1 MERRRSTRLER
12 GDNPTANISGIFNI
26 CKPAGL
32 TSFDVV
38 SRVRRIS
45 GERRVGHAGTLDPL
59 AEGVL
64 PICLGQATRVVEYLS
79 DATKRYC
86 AQVVLGSTTDTYDAE
101 GRITSQT
108 GRADYPKDE
117 IRRALDQ
124 FVGPIQQ
131 IPPMYS
137 ALKKEGKRLYEIARS
152 GKEVER
158 APRHVEIFRIDL
170 LAYDPP
176 VLVVDVECSKGTYI
190 RSLAH
195 DLGRILGG
203 GAHLG
208 HLVRTRSGPFE
219 IQDAVSLDLLADAF
233 AQGYW
238 TELVY
243 PLDEPLLHWNA
254 IILGE
259 ERAAALRNGRTVPM
273 LAVPPDTRTC
283 RAYTTEG
290 KFLAVVRP
298 ELETGTWRPEKVFA
312 A

>member
-1 MERRRSTRLER
+1 MF
-12 GDNPTANISGIFNI
+12 GIFNI

-38 SRVRRIS
+38 ARVRRIS

-64 PICLGQATRVVEYLS
+64 PICVGQATRIVEYLS

-86 AQVVLGSTTDTYDAE
+86 AQVVLGTTTDTYDAE
-101 GRITSQT
+101 GQVTSQT
-108 GRADYPKDE
+108 GRSDYPVEE
-117 IRRALDQ
+117 IRRALDR
-124 FVGPIQQ
+124 FRGPIEQ

-137 ALKKEGKRLYEIARS
+137 AVKKEGKRLYQLARA
-152 GKEVER
+152 GHEVER
-158 APRHVEIFRIDL
+158 APRRVEIFRIDL
-170 LAYDPP
+170 LTYDPP
-176 VLVVDVECSKGTYI
+176 VLVIDVECSKGTYI

-195 DLGRILGG
+195 DLGQVLGG

-219 IQDAVSLDLLADAF
+219 IQDALTLELLADAF

-259 ERAAALRNGRTVPM
+259 ERAAALRNGRAVPM
-273 LAVPPDTRTC
+273 LAVPPDARAC
-283 RAYTTEG
+283 RAYSTDGE
-290 KFLAVVRP
+290 FLAVVRP
-298 ELETGTWRPEKVFA
+298 DMETGTWRAEKVFA
-312 A
+312 ASSATTDAG